1 MKKIFLSFLA
11 FIFALS
17 LASCTQ
23 TCTHLDEDGDKVCDL
38 CFEVLEQK
46 QECIKH
52 VDEDNDG
59 LCDICSKEL
68 EPDLPECTEHTDQNN
83 DGLCDQCG
91 AKVEVLEPSI
101 KDEFDCITIKEA
113 IELAQKAGGAG
124 TNEKYYIY
132 GKVTEVS
139 NATYGSMTIED
150 ETGSLYVYGVYG
162 SDLTTRYDALED
174 RPVVGDEVVL
184 YGVLKTYN
192 DTPELD
198 RGYLQALKHNKVEV
212 DDSNYPQEVMDISS
226 VRELEKGELVRISGV
241 VAQIT
246 YANGMLPNG
255 FYLVDETGSIYV
267 YGTDATAQVREGN
280 KVTLIGEKTHYIL
293 ENEQYNAQK
302 YGYAGCNQIQKATVV
317 ENDNQV
323 NEWNKAW
330 VEETTV
336 KDIMDTPA
344 TVDITTSIFKVNALV
359 KKVEGTGFTNYYFD
373 DLDGVTGS
381 YTYTSCSGADF
392 TWLDEFDGKICTVY
406 LSVINA
412 KSTSAGCIWRFLPI
426 EVIDEGFE
434 FDQTKGAEFVAKY
447 YVKDQFLSKY
457 ESDPELE
464 LITNVSNDLIGIDNA
479 SISYGS
485 DNEEVVYFETVDGKV
500 VMHTKGDGVATVT
513 ATVKYN
519 GQEAEASVTINVSTP
534 IEYEHISVKEAIALE
549 DGTEVILRGIV
560 ASSLVNQSGFYLIDE
575 TGVIAVIAPE
585 SEVSLLSSGDEVVI
599 KGTKTHRI
607 KEGYQGAGQINIDSA
622 TILVN
627 YYGNHEYST
636 STFDNSKTLAE
647 LYALSHLEDHSTE
660 VYVVDAIVEVVE
672 TGFYTSIK
680 IKSVDGKT
688 TMSLYCSSANQYQ
701 FLKQYNGKVVS
712 LELALCNW
720 NGKNYYA
727 GCVISATYEG
737 VKTINTLNFAE

>member
-46 QECIKH
+46 QECIEH
-52 VDEDNDG
+52 VDEDSDG

-68 EPDLPECTEHTDQNN
+68 EPYLPECTEHTDQNN

-212 DDSNYPQEVMDISS
+212 DDSNYPQEIMDIAS

-280 KVTLIGEKTHYIL
+280 QVTLIGEKTHYIL

-464 LITNVSNDLIGIDNA
+464 LITKVSNDLIGIANA
-479 SISYGS
+479 SISYVS

-500 VMHTKGDGVATVT
+500 VMHTEGDGVATIT

-712 LELALCNW
+712 LELAICNW